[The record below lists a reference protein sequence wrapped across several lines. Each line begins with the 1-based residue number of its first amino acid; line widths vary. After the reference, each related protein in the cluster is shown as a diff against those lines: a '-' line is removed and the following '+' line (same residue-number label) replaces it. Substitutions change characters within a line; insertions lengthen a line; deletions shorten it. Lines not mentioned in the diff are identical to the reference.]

1 MAIDDIYRE
10 LQEHLDE
17 LPIGYPATD
26 SGVEIRI
33 LKHYFSPEKA
43 RIAINL
49 TFMPETIE
57 QIYPR
62 VKEIGLSIEE
72 LEQTLDKMYE
82 KGCIN
87 RYKRTVESGE
97 RKFYANALLAIG
109 MLEYKLKDL
118 SREFCEDFEQYMLHE
133 GFLEEMT
140 LTKIPQFRTI
150 PLNKEVTFDNQV
162 AMYDDVR
169 KIIENVRGRISLADC
184 ICRKG
189 KDELGRPCKA
199 TKLREICMQFGTAAE
214 LYIDKGFSRPI
225 TKEEAFE
232 ILKVAE
238 KDGLVVSPGN
248 AIYPP
253 FICLCCG
260 CCCEYLGN
268 KKTLSKPIQY
278 YRTNYYAKIDAE
290 ECTGCGTCI
299 ERCQMDALTLVD
311 DISVVDRDRCI
322 GCGICVP
329 TCPSEAIKL
338 EKLEEETIPPK
349 NMGLLYANIMKK
361 KKEIKRNI
369 IKE

>member
-1 MAIDDIYRE
+1 MTIEDIYRE

-26 SGVEIRI
+26 SGVELRI
-33 LKHYFSPEKA
+33 LKHFFSPEEA
-43 RIAINL
+43 RIAKKL
-49 TFMPETIE
+49 GFMPETIE
-57 QIYPR
+57 NIYPR
-62 VKEIGLSIEE
+62 IKESGLSIEE
-72 LEQTLDKMYE
+72 LEQKLEKMFK
-82 KGCIN
+82 KGSIN
-87 RYKRTVESGE
+87 RYKRTGESGE
-97 RKFYANALLAIG
+97 IIFYSNALLAIG

-118 SREFCEDFEQYMLHE
+118 SKDFCEDFEQYMLHE

-150 PLNKEVTFDNQV
+150 PLNEEVTFDNQV
-162 AMYDDVR
+162 ATYDDVR
-169 KIIENVRGRISLADC
+169 KIIESVRGRISLAEC

-189 KDELGRPCKA
+189 KDELDRPCKV
-199 TKLREICMQFGTAAE
+199 TKLREICMQFDMAAD
-214 LYIDKGFSRPI
+214 LYIDKGFSREI
-225 TKEEAFE
+225 SKEEASK

-268 KKTLSKPIQY
+268 KKTLHKPIQY
-278 YRTNYYAKIDAE
+278 YRTNYYAKVDPE

-299 ERCQMDALTLVD
+299 ERCQMDALTLIE
-311 DISVVDRDRCI
+311 DISTVDRDRCI

-329 TCPSEAIKL
+329 PCPSGAIKL
-338 EKLEEETIPPK
+338 EKLAVETVPPK
-349 NMGLLYANIMKK
+349 NMGVLYANIMQKK
-361 KKEIKRNI
+361 RKLKRKK
-369 IKE
+369 